1 MNYVAGG
8 RLDAGKALAKAR
20 KLPARVARRVADAA
34 EANAKS
40 LERDI
45 KLGAPIG
52 ATGELV
58 RSPKAEEVRGSLGTA
73 WRTTSGNAKAFYAH
87 IVDGGTK
94 PGRRV
99 HRRGKRKG
107 QSFNHPGTRAVGFH
121 RARYALKRAEYR
133 KRMRLAYRDGAR
145 DA

>member
-1 MNYVAGG
+1 MNYIAGG
-8 RLDAGKALAKAR
+8 RINPEKALAKAR
-20 KLPARVARRVADAA
+20 RLPAKVARRVAAAA
-34 EANAKS
+34 EENAKS
-40 LERDI
+40 LARDI
-45 KLGAPIG
+45 KLGAPVG

-94 PGRRV
+94 AGRRII
-99 HRRGKRKG
+99 RRGKRKG

-121 RARYALKRAEYR
+121 RARYALQRAIYR
-133 KRMRLAYRDGAR
+133 KRMRAAYRDGAR

>member
-1 MNYVAGG
+1 MNYIAGA
-8 RLDAGKALAKAR
+8 RIDPKRALAKAR
-20 KLPARVARRVADAA
+20 RLPDRVARRVAAAA
-34 EANAKS
+34 EDNAKS

-45 KLGAPIG
+45 RIGAPVG

-58 RSPKAEEVRGSLGTA
+58 ASPKAEPVRGSLNTA

-99 HRRGKRKG
+99 IRRGKRKG
-107 QSFNHPGTRAVGFH
+107 QAFNHPGTRAVGFH
-121 RARYALKRAEYR
+121 RARYALRRAEYR
-133 KRMRLAYRDGAR
+133 KRMRAAYRDGVR
-145 DA
+145 GT